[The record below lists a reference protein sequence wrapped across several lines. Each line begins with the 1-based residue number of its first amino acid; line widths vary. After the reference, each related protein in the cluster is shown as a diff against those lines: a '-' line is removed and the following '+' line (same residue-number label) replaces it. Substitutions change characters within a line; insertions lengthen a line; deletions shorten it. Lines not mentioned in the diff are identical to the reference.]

1 MYGGGYMQQPYGMQ
15 PMYGGGYMQQPY
27 GMQSMYGGYQQPYGQ
42 SMYGGYAQPYGQSMY
57 GGYQQ
62 PYGQSMYGT
71 GYPYGYSGYYGA
83 STYTGISGFTSI
95 TSSVDADVELDSS
108 DDGDEIT
115 VDEGD
120 TISITLSA
128 YHSYGYY
135 YVLDD
140 DDLDDDVI
148 DFDTAYYC
156 STSSTEQWVF
166 DAEGPGT
173 TTIVLEYTSTTGATA
188 STFEV
193 EITVE

>member
-1 MYGGGYMQQPYGMQ
+1 MYGGYMQQPYGM
-15 PMYGGGYMQQPY
+15 
-27 GMQSMYGGYQQPYGQ
+27 
-42 SMYGGYAQPYGQSMY
+42 
-57 GGYQQ
+57 
-62 PYGQSMYGT
+62 YGT
-71 GYPYGYSGYYGA
+71 SYPYSGYYGA
-83 STYTGISGFTSI
+83 YGSSSAISGFTSI
-95 TSSVDADVELDSS
+95 TSTVDADVELDSS

-128 YHSYGYY
+128 YHNYGYY

-140 DDLDDDVI
+140 DDLDEDVV

-156 STSSTEQWVF
+156 TTNSIEQWVF

-173 TTIVLEYTSTTGATA
+173 TTIVLEYTNTSGGTA